1 MPSREEWEISLPR
14 FRREEWEVPAEHL
27 LDFHDFIHRLQFVH
41 EDFQINLLWYSLEVI
56 AHD

>member
-14 FRREEWEVPAEHL
+14 FLREEWEVPAEHL